1 MMMVSNAWVILH
13 PGMEVPMSGQSAGF
27 LVDIGEGTEVS
38 LGGLVVQFKLRAGQT
53 GGQLSISEVRLDPH
67 RLVPPHVHADEDEFS
82 YVAAGTVGVRVGDEE
97 FEAAQGSYLVKP
109 RGVAH
114 AFWNP
119 ADEVARTVE
128 VVVPAGFEAFFEEL
142 AQAFATGDAG
152 QIQQRRADLAVKYRL
167 GYPTDLVPALKAK
180 YGLKLIGE

>member
-1 MMMVSNAWVILH
+1 MN
-13 PGMEVPMSGQSAGF
+13 GQSGGF
-27 LVDIGEGTEVS
+27 LVGIGEGAEVLLS
-38 LGGLVVQFKLRAGQT
+38 GLAVRFKLRGGQT
-53 GGQLSISEVRLDPH
+53 GGQLSITEMRLGPH
-67 RLVPPHVHADEDEFS
+67 RLVPPHVHAGEDEYT
-82 YVAAGTVGVRVGDEE
+82 YVGAGRIGVQVGGEE

-142 AQAFATGDAG
+142 AQVSVTGDAR
-152 QIQQRRADLAVKYRL
+152 QIEQGRADLAVKYRL

>member
-1 MMMVSNAWVILH
+1 MAKGDVA
-13 PGMEVPMSGQSAGF
+13 PGMEVPMNGQSAGF
-27 LVDIGEGTEVS
+27 LVGVGEGAEVLLS
-38 LGGLVVQFKLRAGQT
+38 GLAVQFKLRAGQT
-53 GGQLSISEVRLDPH
+53 GGQLSITEMRLDPH
-67 RLVPPHVHADEDEFS
+67 RLVPPHVHVGEDEYT
-82 YVAAGTVGVRVGDEE
+82 YVAAGTIGVQVGSEE

-119 ADEVARTVE
+119 ADGVARTIE
-128 VVVPAGFEAFFEEL
+128 VIVPAGFEAFFEEL
-142 AQAFATGDAG
+142 ASATGDAR

-167 GYPTDLVPALKAK
+167 GYPTDPVPALKAK

>member
-1 MMMVSNAWVILH
+1 MT
-13 PGMEVPMSGQSAGF
+13 GQSAGF
-27 LVDIGEGTEVS
+27 LVGYGEGAEVP
-38 LGGLVVQFKLRAGQT
+38 LGGLAVQFKLRAGQT
-53 GGQLSISEVRLDPH
+53 GGQLSITEMRLDPH
-67 RLVPPHVHADEDEFS
+67 RLVPPHVHAVEDEYT
-82 YVAAGTVGVRVGDEE
+82 YVAAGTIGVQVGDEE
-97 FEAAQGSYLVKP
+97 FEAPQGSYLVKP

-142 AQAFATGDAG
+142 AQASATGDAR

-167 GYPTDLVPALKAK
+167 GYPTDLVPALQAK